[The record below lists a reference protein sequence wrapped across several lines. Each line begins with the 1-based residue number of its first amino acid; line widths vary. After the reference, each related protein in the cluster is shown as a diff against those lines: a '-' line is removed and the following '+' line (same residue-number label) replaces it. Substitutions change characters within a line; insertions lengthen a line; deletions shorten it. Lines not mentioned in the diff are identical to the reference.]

1 MPANLPPQ
9 YFDAEKRYRLART
22 PHEKIQALEEMLR
35 IMPKHKGTD
44 RLQGELRRKIS
55 LLRKETSSKT
65 TGGRRASTYFVEKVG
80 AAQVVMAGPPNSGKS
95 SLMRALTN
103 AKPEVADYP
112 FTTRTPQAGIMVYQ
126 NVRIQLVD
134 VPPLHPEMT
143 EPWVYAIL
151 RNSDVIWIVLDL
163 ASDDLLQDLESVLEA
178 LDGASIKPVGEGDH
192 QEDQDKLT
200 KRALVVANKI
210 DSPRGNDHL
219 EILQELYSGRFP
231 ILGVSAVRL
240 EGLEGLVHSTFRS
253 LGIIRA
259 YTKVP
264 GKAPDLEDPVILPA
278 GSTVADFAVQI
289 HKDFAQKLKFAR
301 IWGSNKHDGQR
312 VHLDFPLEDGDIL
325 ELHI

>member
-22 PHEKIQALEEMLR
+22 PQEKIQALEEMLR

-55 LLRKETSSKT
+55 LLRKEACSKSS
-65 TGGRRASTYFVEKVG
+65 GGRRGDNYFVEKAG
-80 AAQVVMAGPPNSGKS
+80 AGQVVMAGPPNSGKS

-134 VPPLHPEMT
+134 VPPVHPEMT

-178 LDGASIKPVGEGDH
+178 LDGASIKPVGEGDY
-192 QEDQDKLT
+192 QEDQDRLT

-210 DSPRGNDHL
+210 DSPKGDEHL
-219 EILQELYSGRFP
+219 EILQEFYSGRFP
-231 ILGVSAVRL
+231 ILGVSAMRL
-240 EGLEGLVHSTFRS
+240 EGLQGLVHSTFRS

-278 GSTVADFAVQI
+278 GSTVADFAEQI

-301 IWGSNKHDGQR
+301 IWGANKHDGQR

>member
-22 PHEKIQALEEMLR
+22 PQEKIQALEEMLR

-55 LLRKETSSKT
+55 LLRKEACSKSS
-65 TGGRRASTYFVEKVG
+65 GGRRGDNYFVEKAG
-80 AAQVVMAGPPNSGKS
+80 AGQVVMAGPPNSGKS

-134 VPPLHPEMT
+134 VPPVHPEMT

-178 LDGASIKPVGEGDH
+178 LDGASIKPVGEGDY
-192 QEDQDKLT
+192 QEDQDRLT

-210 DSPRGNDHL
+210 DSPKGDEHL
-219 EILQELYSGRFP
+219 EILQEFYSGRFP
-231 ILGVSAVRL
+231 ILGVSAMRL
-240 EGLEGLVHSTFRS
+240 EGLQGLVHSTFRS

-278 GSTVADFAVQI
+278 GSTVADFAEQI

-301 IWGSNKHDGQR
+301 IWGANKHDGQR
-312 VHLDFPLEDGDIL
+312 VYLDFPLEDGDIL

>member
-9 YFDAEKRYRLART
+9 YFEAEKRYRLART
-22 PHEKIQALEEMLR
+22 PQEKIQALEEMLR

-55 LLRKETSSKT
+55 LLKKEAASKPA
-65 TGGRRASTYFVEKVG
+65 ASKKADHYFVEKAG
-80 AAQVVMAGPPNSGKS
+80 AGQSVLAGPPNSGKS
-95 SLMRALTN
+95 SLIRALTS

-112 FTTRTPQAGIMVYQ
+112 FTTRVPQAGMMIFE

-134 VPPLHPEMT
+134 IPPIHPELT

-151 RNSDVIWIVLDL
+151 RNANVLWLVIDL
-163 ASDDLLQDLESVLEA
+163 SSDDLLQDMEMMLEA
-178 LDGASIKPVGEGDH
+178 LDGASIRPIGTGKF
-192 QEDQDKLT
+192 EDEEDKLL
-200 KRALVVANKI
+200 KRSLVVANKADI
-210 DSPRGNDHL
+210 PKAGDHL
-219 EILQELYSGRFP
+219 DILGEFYGDKFP
-231 ILGVSAVRL
+231 IFPVSAKTG
-240 EGLEGLVHSTFRS
+240 EGLDRLAEATFRS

-264 GKAPDLEDPVILPA
+264 GKEPDLQDPVILPE
-278 GSTVADFAVQI
+278 GSTVADFAEEI
-289 HKDFAQKLKFAR
+289 HKDFVEKLKFAR
-301 IWGSNKHDGQR
+301 IWGRNKHGGQR